1 MLHKQKIMKSIS
13 CLIWGFMVIN
23 PLIQAQEF
31 TSPQINAFNLTN
43 SGAARISP
51 SFVDIDL
58 DNDLDL
64 FIGSNSGNI
73 GFYENTGTINLPSFA
88 AIIWEPFNIWE
99 LNGNSTPFFVDLDND
114 DDIDFFAGSSNGGI
128 WYYENTGNSKNASF
142 SPPLAN
148 PFSLVGPS
156 GITKPYMIDIDDDND
171 LDLFM
176 GSTDGNTYYYENT
189 GTVGNPFFEPSI
201 ANPFGLTNVGERS
214 SPSFTDI
221 DEDGDY
227 DAFIGARDGNLYY
240 FENTGTSI
248 NAAFNSMELN
258 PFNLQNI
265 GDDAKPYFGDLDD
278 DGDLDLIVGNANGD
292 NYYFENITNNTSIDR
307 LHIERISIYPNP
319 TTDNFLIELEGM
331 PYGKWELIITDISG
345 KVLMK
350 VSIKQQEKMS
360 VSKEKLGKGFFF
372 AYLENNNKRL
382 FLGKLIVE

>member
-1 MLHKQKIMKSIS
+1 M
-13 CLIWGFMVIN
+13 MVI

-31 TSPQINAFNLTN
+31 ASPQINAFSLIN

-58 DNDLDL
+58 DNDLDI

-73 GFYENTGTINLPSFA
+73 GFYENTGTINLPDFA

-99 LNGNSTPFFVDLDND
+99 LDGNSTPYFVDLDND
-114 DDIDFFAGSSNGGI
+114 DDIDFFAGSSNSGI
-128 WYYENTGNSKNASF
+128 WYYENMGNAKNASF

-148 PFSLVGPS
+148 PFSLLGPS

-176 GSTDGNTYYYENT
+176 GSSDGNTYYYENT
-189 GTVGNPFFEPSI
+189 GTVGNPFFQPSI

-221 DEDGDY
+221 DEDGDF

-240 FENTGTSI
+240 FENIGSAI
-248 NAAFNSMELN
+248 NATFNSVELN

-278 DGDLDLIVGNANGD
+278 DGDLDLMVGNATGD
-292 NYYFENITNNTSIDR
+292 NYYFENITNITSIDQ
-307 LHIERISIYPNP
+307 LHIEGISIYPNP
-319 TTDNFLIELEGM
+319 STENIMIELEGI
-331 PYGKWELIITDISG
+331 PYCLWDLIITDISG

-350 VSIKQQEKMS
+350 VSIKKQERVC

-372 AYLENNNKRL
+372 AYLESNANRL